1 MKLHK
6 KEGFRCQ
13 VSGVSKS
20 LVRRR
25 PAAVGLVSVTSIKLI
40 RLIRLIN
47 QSTQSTSQL
56 NQLCGNRPY
65 VSTWS

>member
-6 KEGFRCQ
+6 KEGVRCQ
-13 VSGVSKS
+13 VSSVSKS
-20 LVRRR
+20 LARRR
-25 PAAVGLVSVTSIKLI
+25 PAAIGRVSVSFIKLI

-65 VSTWS
+65 VSS